1 MLVTSFYF
9 LSDYLLVTR
18 VVAGRNKPEDGMPK
32 ESVIETI
39 LRSKT
44 SSVKVKCTNLRFT
57 FLYQKTTANC
67 WESGD

>member
-32 ESVIETI
+32 ESVIETV

-44 SSVKVKCTNLRFT
+44 SSLKVKRINLRFT
-57 FLYQKTTANC
+57 FLYHQTIANR
-67 WESGD
+67 